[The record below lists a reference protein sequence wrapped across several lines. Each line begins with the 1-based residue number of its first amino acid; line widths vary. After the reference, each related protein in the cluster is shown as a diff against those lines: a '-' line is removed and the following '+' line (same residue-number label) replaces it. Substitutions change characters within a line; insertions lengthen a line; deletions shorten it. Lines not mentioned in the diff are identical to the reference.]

1 MKIIIYYIF
10 YLFQSETTGML
21 GGGDID
27 DLINA
32 LMADLAPEF
41 FNNNSELI
49 SELISD
55 IILDKINEVI
65 EGLSLEELINIV
77 S

>member
-1 MKIIIYYIF
+1 
-10 YLFQSETTGML
+10 ML

-41 FNNNSELI
+41 FNNNSEYISTLI
-49 SELISD
+49 SGLI
-55 IILDKINEVI
+55 LEKVNEVM
-65 EGLSLEELINIV
+65 EGLSLEDLINIV